1 MCLFCFMYML
11 VCMLVCW
18 VCEGAGS
25 FAGGWSSLAV
35 SYCFLFL
42 FVLEKYWI
50 NIVLYCFLCWNR
62 LLFCLGIIL
71 EKYYWFNI
79 VLFFLLEYYWKSMGF
94 ILFSISFCIGKVLD

>member
-1 MCLFCFMYML
+1 M
-11 VCMLVCW
+11 
-18 VCEGAGS
+18 
-25 FAGGWSSLAV
+25 

-79 VLFFLLEYYWKSMGF
+79 VFF
-94 ILFSISFCIGKVLD
+94 FCWNTIGKVWVSYCFLFLFVLEKYWINIGLCCFSCWKRLLFDWNNFGKVLV